1 MDIVKP
7 SLVRKKKSSNTLA
20 YIPLGH
26 LSGLISTAM
35 MREAPASLQPMITAR
50 PTAPQ
55 PQTAT
60 LLPDSTLAV
69 FRAAP

>member
-1 MDIVKP
+1 MYSIASDV
-7 SLVRKKKSSNTLA
+7 LA
-20 YIPLGH
+20 YSNEHSYNAIPLGH

-35 MREAPASLQPMITAR
+35 IREAPAFLQPIITAS

-55 PQTAT
+55 PHIAT
-60 LLPDSTLAV
+60 LLPGSTLAV